1 MHEFV
6 EAVDSDASLS
16 GIAFIR
22 PPGDWR
28 FYVVRQKKP
37 IKTEAKVAWTSFS
50 NTNKR
55 EPPPFRMCTWEAA
68 CCTFA

>member
-1 MHEFV
+1 MHGFV
-6 EAVDSDASLS
+6 EAIDPDASLS

-28 FYVVRQKKP
+28 FYAVRRKTP
-37 IKTEAKVAWTSFS
+37 IKTEAKVTWTSLS
-50 NTNKR
+50 NTNKHKAT
-55 EPPPFRMCTWEAA
+55 PFRMCTGEAA